1 MDTNTNIISFPGLGI
16 GEFTVNKIAATI
28 LGHDIAWYGVIITF
42 GMICGFLF
50 AYLHAKDEKISTD
63 DLLDLAITVIICG
76 VIGAR
81 AYYVIMRHEHYNSL
95 YSVIAIWN
103 GGLAIYGGI
112 IAGIISV
119 LVFSL
124 VKKISIAKLLDLAG
138 PACMIG
144 QAIGRWGNFMN
155 AEAYGCE
162 TSLPWRMGL
171 HKIGYIINDP
181 AIYVH
186 PTFLYESL
194 WNIIGFAFIC
204 LLYRKKKFDGQNFLM
219 YITWYGFGRMFIE
232 GLRTDSL
239 YIGSIRVSQAVGA
252 ITFAVG
258 LALIVIFTIK
268 ASKIENTPAAD
279 GETEKDTED
288 TENGKAD

>member
-1 MDTNTNIISFPGLGI
+1 MDANTNIISFPGLGI
-16 GEFTVNKIAATI
+16 GEFTINKIAVTI
-28 LGHDIAWYGVIITF
+28 FGRDIAWYGIIITF
-42 GMICGFLF
+42 GMVCGFIF
-50 AYLHAKDEKISTD
+50 AYLHSKREKISTD

-76 VIGAR
+76 VLGAR
-81 AYYVIMRHEHYNSL
+81 AYYVIMRHEYYHSF

-112 IAGIISV
+112 IAGTISV
-119 LVFSL
+119 LIFSRI
-124 VKKISIAKLLDLAG
+124 KKISIAKLLDLAG

-171 HKIGYIINDP
+171 HQIGYTVNNP

-194 WNIIGFAFIC
+194 WNLIGFIFIC
-204 LLYRKKKFDGQNFLM
+204 LLYDRKKFDGQNFLM

-239 YIGSIRVSQAVGA
+239 MIGSIRVSQAVGA
-252 ITFAVG
+252 VTFVTG
-258 LALIVIFTIK
+258 TVLIIILTLLSSKKK
-268 ASKIENTPAAD
+268 AKVTTDSNK
-279 GETEKDTED
+279 TED
-288 TENGKAD
+288 NDNGTAD